1 MSGLPGGRHLH
12 NSATGSQGFRRE
24 LAKQSVIPGSETAK
38 LPLPVLKEH
47 VGNGRLFGIRST
59 QGTLNPVKVS
69 QLEVA
74 SRAYSVALFEC
85 RSQCS
90 FGDSGRSR
98 QIRYDDRLAGLLLEQ
113 LEGPTDDLSSRNLRS
128 SGRVKLARLWLPE
141 NFIGELSQSRPSN
154 GRCK

>member
-1 MSGLPGGRHLH
+1 M
-12 NSATGSQGFRRE
+12 F
-24 LAKQSVIPGSETAK
+24 
-38 LPLPVLKEH
+38 KEH
-47 VGNGRLFGIRST
+47 VDNGCLFGIRCT

-74 SRAYSVALFEC
+74 SRPYFVALFEC
-85 RSQCS
+85 RSECS
-90 FGDSGRSR
+90 FGDSGRTG
-98 QIRYDDRLAGLLLEQ
+98 QIRYDHSLTRRLLQQ

-128 SGRVKLARLWLPE
+128 FGPVKLARLWLSE